1 MTPLTRDFKS
11 NTEAGLSPSISTRVK
26 NGESISV
33 WDRLTWQ
40 LSGMAPAILVLGALT
55 HSVVEPNREVA
66 RTVAVSDSR
75 YLRRRKGRRISI
87 EEARQIALRTMEM
100 TDRLL
105 REERRREAEY
115 LLSLSDSEESK
126 SL

>member
-1 MTPLTRDFKS
+1 
-11 NTEAGLSPSISTRVK
+11 
-26 NGESISV
+26 
-33 WDRLTWQ
+33 
-40 LSGMAPAILVLGALT
+40 MAPAILVLGSLT
-55 HSVVEPNREVA
+55 NSVVEPNREVA
-66 RTVAVSDSR
+66 RTVVVSDSR

-87 EEARQIALRTMEM
+87 EEARQIALRAMEM

>member
-1 MTPLTRDFKS
+1 
-11 NTEAGLSPSISTRVK
+11 
-26 NGESISV
+26 
-33 WDRLTWQ
+33 
-40 LSGMAPAILVLGALT
+40 MAPAILLLGSLT
-55 HSVVEPNREVA
+55 SSVVEPNREVA
-66 RTVAVSDSR
+66 RTVVVSDSR

>member
-1 MTPLTRDFKS
+1 MTPFTRDFKS
-11 NTEAGLSPSISTRVK
+11 NTEVVLSPSISTRVK

-33 WDRLTWQ
+33 WDRLIWP
-40 LSGMAPAILVLGALT
+40 LSGMAPAIFVLCSLT

-66 RTVAVSDSR
+66 RTVVVSDLR

>member
-1 MTPLTRDFKS
+1 
-11 NTEAGLSPSISTRVK
+11 
-26 NGESISV
+26 
-33 WDRLTWQ
+33 
-40 LSGMAPAILVLGALT
+40 MAPAILVLGSLT
-55 HSVVEPNREVA
+55 NSVVEPNREVA

>member
-40 LSGMAPAILVLGALT
+40 LSGMAPAILVLRG
-55 HSVVEPNREVA
+55 VDP
-66 RTVAVSDSR
+66 
-75 YLRRRKGRRISI
+75 LRC
-87 EEARQIALRTMEM
+87 
-100 TDRLL
+100 
-105 REERRREAEY
+105 
-115 LLSLSDSEESK
+115 
-126 SL
+126 

>member
-33 WDRLTWQ
+33 WDRLTWP
-40 LSGMAPAILVLGALT
+40 LSGIAPAILVLGSLT
-55 HSVVEPNREVA
+55 NSVVEPNREVA
-66 RTVAVSDSR
+66 RTVVVSDSR